1 MIPRHALGVHVA
13 HPDMNKTLLSSLLPL
28 SFSLSLS
35 VSVSPVTTDF
45 VPSALVDST
54 DIRFQYGDPTLSG
67 CSLRR
72 KEMWDRKKKEKGK
85 GRRREGT
92 EKGKKKR
99 RGQISGMRMM
109 MMRTEFK
116 CVKRRRRSMRI
127 R

>member
-1 MIPRHALGVHVA
+1 MFLEEE
-13 HPDMNKTLLSSLLPL
+13 
-28 SFSLSLS
+28 
-35 VSVSPVTTDF
+35 
-45 VPSALVDST
+45 
-54 DIRFQYGDPTLSG
+54 GDVG
-67 CSLRR
+67 Q
-72 KEMWDRKKKEKGK
+72 EEKGK
-85 GRRREGT
+85 GEGT